1 MFYRLS
7 VSLEFQEQFSITG
20 TIKYISSHCI
30 NSTQS
35 IIFNVSWFSKDCSEN
50 TKTWLCIAVHLS
62 LTHDTL
68 FSYMKFS
75 SAVEYG
81 NKNQKAFQ
89 ARTKSTPISIMVNVH
104 IIWRY
109 IDAYM
114 CAYLIYRVFPGG
126 WVVKNLPTNARD
138 VGDTDSIP
146 GWGRSPGVGSGSP
159 LHYSCLEYS
168 MDRGAC
174 QPTVH
179 GAPKS
184 WTWLSSWAHI
194 IGASLEAQSVKNLPA
209 MQDRGSIL
217 GSGIS
222 PGEGNG
228 NLLQYSYLENPMDRK
243 AWWATVHRVQGSDVT

>member
-126 WVVKNLPTNARD
+126 WVVKNLPTNAGG

-146 GWGRSPGVGSGSP
+146 GWGRSPGVGNGNP
-159 LHYSCLEYS
+159 PQYSCLEN
-168 MDRGAC
+168 
-174 QPTVH
+174 
-179 GAPKS
+179 
-184 WTWLSSWAHI
+184 
-194 IGASLEAQSVKNLPA
+194 SLEKGLRGLLP
-209 MQDRGSIL
+209 MR
-217 GSGIS
+217 
-222 PGEGNG
+222 
-228 NLLQYSYLENPMDRK
+228 
-243 AWWATVHRVQGSDVT
+243 